1 MEPSSEQVITTGSL
15 EAPTHSLENARP
27 GTEAGSKR
35 VQTTKESKSFSAALI
50 LGLTQSDLAD
60 LQANGLKVVMLARDG
75 KVYISIEYPGH
86 ELSLPD
92 TGKAY
97 FLLDGKPV
105 TEYE

>member
-1 MEPSSEQVITTGSL
+1 MEQSNEQVTTTGSL
-15 EAPTHSLENARP
+15 GAPIPSPESVRP
-27 GTEAGSKR
+27 STEAASKR
-35 VQTTKESKSFSAALI
+35 VQMTKESKSFSTALI

-86 ELSLPD
+86 DLSLPD

-97 FLLDGKPV
+97 FMLDGKPV